1 MITDGELEQMRADQR
16 ALMFDTV
23 TVERPGDPAWDEE
36 AQATVTGYTEVYSG
50 PGRVANPHG
59 TPILSLSGELV
70 TPSVALVT
78 IPYGPSPEPGDRV
91 RIIAPRPGLPEFV
104 WVQAVETPGILAT
117 ACRMACGAEQ

>member
-23 TVERPGDPAWDEE
+23 TVERPGDPVWDED

-50 PGRVANPHG
+50 PGRVASPHG
-59 TPILSLSGELV
+59 TPVLTPSGALV
-70 TPSVALVT
+70 TPSVVMVT
-78 IPYGPSPEPGDRV
+78 VPYGPSPAPGDRV
-91 RIIAPRPGLPEFV
+91 TVTDPRPGLPAIV